1 MRPIRRVSADFPKIG
16 TFLGM
21 HISMK
26 QILVIDDNDQI
37 RSLLAA
43 ILSEFG
49 FHVSQAKDG
58 RAALRIIET
67 CIPDLIISDVEMPC
81 LDGYGVLGAV
91 RDMPHAAAVP
101 FILMTG
107 AATKEGF
114 RRGMVS
120 GADDY
125 LSKPFTATDLIEAVL
140 SRMARQADWR
150 MEAYDR
156 LSKWRGQ
163 AARALEQLAAH
174 PENLEAAT
182 A

>member
-1 MRPIRRVSADFPKIG
+1 
-16 TFLGM
+16 
-21 HISMK
+21 MK

-37 RSLLAA
+37 RSFLATVLA
-43 ILSEFG
+43 EFG
-49 FHVSQAKDG
+49 FQVSQAKDG
-58 RAALRIIET
+58 KAALRIIEAGA
-67 CIPDLIISDVEMPC
+67 PDLIISDVEMPF

-107 AATKEGF
+107 AASKEGF

-125 LSKPFTATDLIEAVL
+125 LSKPFTATDLVEAVL
-140 SRMARQADWR
+140 SRMARQADWQ

-156 LSKWRGQ
+156 IGKWRGE
-163 AARALEQLAAH
+163 APRALDQPGTPPDTLAPA
-174 PENLEAAT
+174 PA
-182 A
+182 